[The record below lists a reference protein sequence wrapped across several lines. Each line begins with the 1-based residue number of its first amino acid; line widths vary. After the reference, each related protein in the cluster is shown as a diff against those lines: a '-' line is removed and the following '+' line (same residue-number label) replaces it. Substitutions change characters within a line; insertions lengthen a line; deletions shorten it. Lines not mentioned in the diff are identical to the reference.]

1 VTLDKPPGTRPGADH
16 GTGSFVDVG
25 LKKEVLIDKPLKPGT
40 RVTVRME
47 GGYETQGRKF
57 LIGRAVPPATPR
69 QELGSYWGY
78 ELRLAAGLQVVF
90 AGACLACGLN
100 GLGHNIQD
108 PGRSLEKEQEGRHD
122 KSLLYFV
129 LCF

>member
-1 VTLDKPPGTRPGADH
+1 MTLDKPPGTRPGADQ

-78 ELRLAAGLQVVF
+78 ELRLADGLQAVF
-90 AGACLACGLN
+90 AGARSRLGLR
-100 GLGHNIQD
+100 G
-108 PGRSLEKEQEGRHD
+108 
-122 KSLLYFV
+122 
-129 LCF
+129 